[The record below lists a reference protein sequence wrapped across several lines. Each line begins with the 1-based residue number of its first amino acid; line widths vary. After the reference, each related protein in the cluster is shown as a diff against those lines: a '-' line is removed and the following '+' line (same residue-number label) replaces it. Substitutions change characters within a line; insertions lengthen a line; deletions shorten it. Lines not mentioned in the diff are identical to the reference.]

1 MPILQIT
8 TTQMGQ
14 EGVNPKIIYI
24 DTNDTLATVL
34 TAGYLNNVANEQHI
48 PLSQKDLALVT
59 TKPSA
64 GSATTNTA
72 WLSVSYTVSTGAW
85 SLVPASN
92 PGDVT
97 LPTIANHIATF
108 TNALG
113 MISEDPATAIS
124 GGNIQAGLSGTA
136 GYLSSFP
143 ATAAKGS
150 LRLVAVANTGDTLVT
165 LSNALHGQA
174 SVYSIPDSGASTA
187 NLILS
192 KTTGTQHITVGSLA
206 VDAGTL
212 ISGISTGGT
221 AGGLTLYPATA
232 SNGSLVLAPVGNA
245 GNFAATISNISTLG
259 QATVYTLP
267 DVGAATGQFLAKTA
281 ALVSGNLI
289 KASGTAG
296 LVVDAGFAVLAK
308 TTASYGGGGTSNAFT
323 ATGLATTSIVTASIL
338 TSTNSV
344 SITKVVPT
352 ANTLTITFSADPGA
366 ATTVSYIAISPAV

>member
-64 GSATTNTA
+64 GSSTTNTA

-174 SVYSIPDSGASTA
+174 SVYSIPDCA
-187 NLILS
+187 NA
-192 KTTGTQHITVGSLA
+192 VGRLL
-206 VDAGTL
+206 VG
-212 ISGISTGGT
+212 
-221 AGGLTLYPATA
+221 ATA
-232 SNGSLVLAPVGNA
+232 TP
-245 GNFAATISNISTLG
+245 
-259 QATVYTLP
+259 
-267 DVGAATGQFLAKTA
+267 
-281 ALVSGNLI
+281 LVSGNFPQN
-289 KASGTAG
+289 SGTAG
-296 LVVDAGFAVLAK
+296 LVVD
-308 TTASYGGGGTSNAFT
+308 S
-323 ATGLATTSIVTASIL
+323 GLAVSNIQNKTNIKAAAASLAGGSTSA
-338 TSTNSV
+338 
-344 SITKVVPT
+344 
-352 ANTLTITFSADPGA
+352 TITVAGMTSSSVVVATFSTQTNAAYVIKAIPGSGNFVATFNADPGSSTLNYVAFIA
-366 ATTVSYIAISPAV
+366 AQ